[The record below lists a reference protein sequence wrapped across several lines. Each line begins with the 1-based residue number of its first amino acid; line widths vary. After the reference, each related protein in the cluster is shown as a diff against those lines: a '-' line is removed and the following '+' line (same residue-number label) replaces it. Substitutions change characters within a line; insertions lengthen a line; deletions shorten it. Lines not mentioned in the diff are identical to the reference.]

1 MDFLARLF
9 VVVGTLAVVVAL
21 AGLAYFI
28 KWQGESFAAGIL
40 SGLALF
46 AGATKLKYGRWL

>member
-1 MDFLARLF
+1 MEFLARLF
-9 VVVGTLAVVVAL
+9 VVLGTLAIVLAL